1 MVAWLTRCL
10 DQPGKEGTTL
20 STTGCGFLFL
30 AALALVAGMIPFLT
44 WTNLVVT
51 LPLAVIGTI
60 AVAAQARKPA
70 AQPADRAML
79 WLSIG
84 FTGIVLFR
92 LVMM

>member
-1 MVAWLTRCL
+1 MAWLTRCL
-10 DQPGKEGTTL
+10 DGPGKEGTKL

-30 AALALVAGMIPFLT
+30 AALALLAGMIPFLA
-44 WTNLVVT
+44 WTNLVIT

-60 AVAAQARKPA
+60 AIAGHARKPA
-70 AQPADRAML
+70 AQPADRALL

-84 FTGIVLFR
+84 FTGVVLFR